1 MNLRNE
7 KLLKIVI
14 ICILVSTAIISV
26 GQLVMKSYTNNH
38 FDNERW
44 GLDLYQFWYGGKFLL
59 QGKNPYIELYQ
70 RRPLEYSKDVG
81 NYPQASQNQAKEKR
95 WKVHIV
101 PASAPVF
108 LLMAPLSLLP
118 WVSAT
123 LAWLLVNMVLG
134 VFFVWIILKCIG
146 KKLLSLDGFLLM
158 SLFFNLISTR
168 QVFELG
174 QTSLIVAAFMWLS
187 FLVLSRNEIFSGIL
201 LGIAF
206 SKFTLALPM
215 IFYFVYKKKIWA
227 LLFCCLTQVVGV
239 LVLCIITQTNPV
251 ITVKAYLAGSRLVL
265 NQTQSFAVH
274 LSSLQWGSISSA
286 LMWIITTATIVAS
299 LWSRARHSSV
309 HSEELTA
316 LTLISIYSFWSLLVL
331 YHGRQ
336 DMVIALPFIALVL
349 FGLNA
354 HDSSGEHS
362 VSITGGERLLISA
375 MCAMIMSVWI
385 FPVYL
390 LTGLDFYRSLY
401 TICTIAAFATSL
413 RLLFSIHKQTS

>member
-1 MNLRNE
+1 MNSPSK

-14 ICILVSTAIISV
+14 ICILAATAIISV
-26 GQLVMKSYTNNH
+26 GQLVIKSYTNNH

-134 VFFVWIILKCIG
+134 VFFVWIILKCIE
-146 KKLLSLDGFLLM
+146 KKLLSLDGLLLL
-158 SLFFNLISTR
+158 SLFFSLISTR

-174 QTSLIVAAFMWLS
+174 QTSLIVATFMWLS
-187 FLVLSRNEIFSGIL
+187 FLVLPHSALLSGVL

-215 IFYFVYKKKIWA
+215 IFYFACRRKIKV
-227 LLFCCLTQVVGV
+227 LLYCFLTQALG
-239 LVLCIITQTNPV
+239 LMILCIITQTNP
-251 ITVKAYLAGSRLVL
+251 ITTLEAYLNSSKITLK
-265 NQTQSFAVH
+265 QTQSFAVH
-274 LSSLQWGSISSA
+274 LSAIPWGNLSTLLGWVI
-286 LMWIITTATIVAS
+286 TATT
-299 LWSRARHSSV
+299 SV
-309 HSEELTA
+309 VPWWCLFRREFKNSYGLSA
-316 LTLISIYSFWSLLVL
+316 LTLISIFSFWSLLVL

-336 DMVIALPFIALVL
+336 DMVITLPFIAMIL
-349 FGLNA
+349 FRINGQAVSNF
-354 HDSSGEHS
+354 DTFS
-362 VSITGGERLLISA
+362 VSKIEHLIINGI
-375 MCAMIMSVWI
+375 CGLIFFVWI
-385 FPVYL
+385 FPIYII
-390 LTGLDFYRSLY
+390 TGLDFYRSLY
-401 TICTIAAFATSL
+401 TICTIVAFATSL

>member
-14 ICILVSTAIISV
+14 ICILASTAIISV
-26 GQLVMKSYTNNH
+26 GQLIFKSYTNNH

-44 GLDLYQFWYGGKFLL
+44 GLDLYQFWYEGKFLL

-70 RRPLEYSKDVG
+70 RRPLEYSKDAS

-101 PASAPVF
+101 PASAPIF
-108 LLMAPLSLLP
+108 LLMAPFSLLP

-123 LAWLLVNMVLG
+123 LVWLLVNMALG
-134 VFFVWIILKCIG
+134 VFFVWIILKCIR
-146 KKLLSLDGFLLM
+146 KKISSLDGLLLLSL
-158 SLFFNLISTR
+158 FFSLISTR

-174 QTSLIVAAFMWLS
+174 QTSLIVAVFMWLS
-187 FLVLSRNEIFSGIL
+187 YMVLSRSQILSGIL

-215 IFYFVYKKKIWA
+215 VFYFAYKKKIWA
-227 LLFCCLTQVVGV
+227 LLFCCITQVVG
-239 LVLCIITQTNPV
+239 LLILCVATQTDPA

-274 LSSLQWGSISSA
+274 LSSLQWGSVSSV
-286 LMWIITTATIVAS
+286 LMWIITIATLVAS
-299 LWSRARHSSV
+299 LWSRARHNSV
-309 HSEELTA
+309 RSEELTA

-336 DMVIALPFIALVL
+336 DMVITLPFIALVL

-354 HDSSGEHS
+354 HDSSGEHR
-362 VSITGGERLLISA
+362 VSIIGGERLLIYA
-375 MCAMIMSVWI
+375 MCALIFSVWI

-390 LTGLDFYRSLY
+390 LTGFDFYRSLY
-401 TICTIAAFATSL
+401 GVCTIAAFAISL
-413 RLLFSIHKQTS
+413 RLLVSIHKQPS

>member
-1 MNLRNE
+1 MA
-7 KLLKIVI
+7 
-14 ICILVSTAIISV
+14 ILSI
-26 GQLVMKSYTNNH
+26 GQLIFKSYTNNH

-44 GLDLYQFWYGGKFLL
+44 GLDFNQFWSGGKFLL
-59 QGKNPYIELYQ
+59 QVKNPYNELFMQ
-70 RRPLEYSKDVG
+70 GPLEYPPG
-81 NYPQASQNQAKEKR
+81 AEYHQQGQHNQVMGRSRKI
-95 WKVHIV
+95 HLV

-108 LLMAPLSLLP
+108 LLLAPLSFLP

-123 LAWLLVNMVLG
+123 LVLLLVNMALG
-134 VFFVWIILKCIG
+134 VVFVWIILRCIG
-146 KKLLSLDGFLLM
+146 KNLFSLDGLLLLSL
-158 SLFFNLISTR
+158 FFSLISTR

-174 QTSLIVAAFMWLS
+174 QTSLIVAFFMWLS
-187 FLVLSRNEIFSGIL
+187 FMVLSRSEILSGIL

-215 IFYFVYKKKIWA
+215 VFYFAYKKKIWA
-227 LLFCCLTQVVGV
+227 LLFCCITQVVG
-239 LVLCIITQTNPV
+239 LLILCIATQTNPA

-274 LSSLQWGSISSA
+274 LSSLQWGSISSV
-286 LMWIITTATIVAS
+286 LMWIITAATIVAS
-299 LWSRARHSSV
+299 LWSRARRSSM

-336 DMVIALPFIALVL
+336 DMVITLPFIALVL
-349 FGLNA
+349 FCFNA

-362 VSITGGERLLISA
+362 VSITGGERLLIYV
-375 MCAMIMSVWI
+375 MCALIFSVWI

-390 LTGLDFYRSLY
+390 ITGLDFYRSLY
-401 TICTIAAFATSL
+401 GVSTLAAFAISL
-413 RLLFSIHKQTS
+413 RLLFSIQKPSF

>member
-14 ICILVSTAIISV
+14 ICILASTAIISV

-174 QTSLIVAAFMWLS
+174 QTSLIVAVFMWLS

-354 HDSSGEHS
+354 HNSSGEHS

-401 TICTIAAFATSL
+401 AICTIAAFATSL